1 MVGSGEIGLSEEHD
15 AHVYMVEAGTSYFLI
30 DAGTG
35 IDSRRLLENIDSK
48 VSPEK
53 PVTHLLVTHCHAD
66 HAGGVADLRQALNL
80 HVVAGAETAQRISS
94 SDDRHL
100 GLDVARREG
109 VYPADY
115 RFQTVKVD
123 EIYADGYT
131 AELGG
136 CHVTAFMTPGHSSDS
151 ICYLV
156 RLEEGAA
163 LFCGDTL
170 FVNGQLPLL
179 NTFDSDLAAYRR
191 SLSRL
196 IHLSFDLLF
205 PGHGLFQVSGGHRL
219 VETLQ
224 NKLEGSIFLPPVLT
238 A

>member
-15 AHVYMVEAGTSYFLI
+15 AHVYMVDAGRSSFLV

-35 IDSRRLLENIDSK
+35 IDSRRLLENIASK

-53 PVTHLLVTHCHAD
+53 PVSHLLVTHCHAD
-66 HAGGVADLRQALNL
+66 HAGGIADLRQALNL
-80 HVVAGAETAQRISS
+80 YVGAGAETARRISS
-94 SDDRHL
+94 GEDRYL
-100 GLDVARREG
+100 ALDVARREG

-115 RFQTVKVD
+115 RFRAVKVD

-131 AELGG
+131 AELGR
-136 CHVTAFMTPGHSSDS
+136 CHVTTFLTPGHSSDS
-151 ICYLV
+151 VCYLV
-156 RLEEGAA
+156 QLEEGSA

-170 FVNGQLPLL
+170 FANGQLPLL

-196 IHLSFDLLF
+196 IHLSFDLLL
-205 PGHGLFQVSGGHRL
+205 PGHGLFLVSGAHRL

-224 NKLEGSIFLPPVLT
+224 NKLEGSIFLPPILS